1 MEQFND
7 PEVGLTVFPNSTTKV
22 KLMICVTMYNEE
34 FKELDDTLRGI
45 AGIIVILLYFVY
57 IENMDNLH
65 LAYDLTP
72 EEVAVFVVIDGRSKV
87 SPTLF
92 HV

>member
-1 MEQFND
+1 M
-7 PEVGLTVFPNSTTKV
+7 
-22 KLMICVTMYNEE
+22 MICVTMFNEE

-45 AGIIVILLYFVY
+45 AGIILSILLII

-72 EEVAVFVVIDGRSKV
+72 EEVAVFVVIDGRNKV

-92 HV
+92 HVYIIYILLIIHK

>member
-1 MEQFND
+1 MF
-7 PEVGLTVFPNSTTKV
+7 
-22 KLMICVTMYNEE
+22 NEE

-45 AGIIVILLYFVY
+45 AGIILSILLLI

-72 EEVAVFVVIDGRSKV
+72 EEVAVFVVIDGRNKV

-92 HV
+92 HVYNNIYMKYI

>member
-1 MEQFND
+1 M
-7 PEVGLTVFPNSTTKV
+7 
-22 KLMICVTMYNEE
+22 MICVTMFNEE

-45 AGIIVILLYFVY
+45 AGIILSILLLI

-72 EEVAVFVVIDGRSKV
+72 EEVAVFVVIDGRNKV

-92 HV
+92 HVYNNIYILLIIYTNRKEKMKNII

>member
-1 MEQFND
+1 M
-7 PEVGLTVFPNSTTKV
+7 
-22 KLMICVTMYNEE
+22 MICVTMFNEE

-45 AGIIVILLYFVY
+45 AGIILSILLII

-72 EEVAVFVVIDGRSKV
+72 EEVAVFVVIDGRNKV

-92 HV
+92 HVYNIYIYIYITNNIHK